1 MSERRSYPRRINRS
15 DSPIRSRN
23 TVDLNGFFHIL
34 GRRFIWIVAC
44 VGGFAC
50 LAAYYIATAP
60 LSYTSTVSI
69 LVDSRDHQPL
79 GSDQQPLPQTA
90 DPILVESQLKLIT
103 TEAVLRR
110 VVEMEHLESDPDYS
124 PRERRP
130 GLLDPVV
137 RLIDRGRVPAAP
149 MQQIVDRLAQDISV
163 KRPDRTY
170 VIEVDVKAPTPGK
183 AARIADAVAL
193 AFISES
199 RAATDR
205 MIDQQTAWI
214 TSHAA
219 DLRTKLEAA
228 EKRAQDYKAA
238 NGIVNAAG
246 TLTNEQQLQDAN
258 RDLVA
263 ARAKTAEAQSRA
275 EQIRRIIA
283 SGHALDGTYDT
294 INSTVIRQLRVQYS
308 DLARR
313 EAAASQKYGTR
324 HPEYQDI
331 QEQLQ
336 AVRTQI
342 TGEMQR
348 VASALANEVQVA
360 KGNEDAAQKRV
371 ASLESR
377 TTATNETL
385 LKLKELDRDVEANRV
400 NYEKFARVSDGI
412 RRDMTDA
419 PSGRVLGPANVPS
432 KPSSPKVLAAILVA
446 LFGGL
451 GFGICLAVVIDYAAD
466 NSGAAPVTPDHPPGR
481 DPDPAPGP
489 HSTPG
494 DAAPGRTGSALRRA
508 WLSRLARIKGVSAI
522 LRRPLVAGR
531 EGAAPGYIGPTSA
544 EPPPAV
550 GDLGFAPVPP
560 TSLSSTPADVS
571 EPAEPV
577 RGESAEDGAAAAT
590 PIDIAEFVRRFSA
603 DAAAGRQPRVLLT
616 ARDSSAV
623 KTGLAL
629 TIARAAAIEGGVV
642 LAIDANG
649 AGAWLSRLAASEGL
663 PAVIT
668 MDGKDLAVLGLPGAE
683 AGVVFVLPH
692 RDAAIG
698 PTDADA
704 PHLNCTIAAIVVDGP
719 VVGADLAAASGLA
732 EVCLRLETD
741 GKLYRHPV
749 AGLKPRDQAGPNSLA
764 VA

>member
-1 MSERRSYPRRINRS
+1 
-15 DSPIRSRN
+15 
-23 TVDLNGFFHIL
+23 
-34 GRRFIWIVAC
+34 
-44 VGGFAC
+44 
-50 LAAYYIATAP
+50 
-60 LSYTSTVSI
+60 
-69 LVDSRDHQPL
+69 
-79 GSDQQPLPQTA
+79 
-90 DPILVESQLKLIT
+90 
-103 TEAVLRR
+103 
-110 VVEMEHLESDPDYS
+110 MEHLESDPDYV

-170 VIEVDVKAPTPGK
+170 VIEVDVKAPSPGK

-199 RAATDR
+199 RAATDK
-205 MIDQQTAWI
+205 MIDQQTEWI

-412 RRDMTDA
+412 RRDMTDV

-466 NSGAAPVTPDHPPGR
+466 NSGAEPATPDHPPGR
-481 DPDPAPGP
+481 DPDPG
-489 HSTPG
+489 STPG

-508 WLSRLARIKGVSAI
+508 WLSRLARIKGVSAV

-531 EGAAPGYIGPTSA
+531 EDAAPGHIGPTPA

-550 GDLGFAPVPP
+550 GDLSFAP
-560 TSLSSTPADVS
+560 TSLSPTPADGLA
-571 EPAEPV
+571 PAEPGHV
-577 RGESAEDGAAAAT
+577 APAEDAAAAAM

-603 DAAAGRQPRVLLT
+603 DASAGRQPRVLLT

-668 MDGKDLAVLGLPGAE
+668 MDGKELAVLGLPGAE
-683 AGVVFVLPH
+683 AGV
-692 RDAAIG
+692 
-698 PTDADA
+698 
-704 PHLNCTIAAIVVDGP
+704 
-719 VVGADLAAASGLA
+719 
-732 EVCLRLETD
+732 
-741 GKLYRHPV
+741 
-749 AGLKPRDQAGPNSLA
+749 
-764 VA
+764 